1 MKELLKIYLE
11 FFKMGAVTFGGG
23 YAMLP
28 ILRRTCVQKYNWVA
42 EQEVMDFYAVS
53 QGLPGI
59 ITINVSVF
67 IGYHVK
73 RLWGGIAAALGS
85 VSPCI
90 LIITLIAALFS
101 NLQDNPYVR
110 HAMAGVSACV
120 VALILD
126 VIIALW
132 KKGVKDAFGLALCLA
147 VFFLS
152 ALLGFSPVILI
163 IGSGILGVLAGSLK
177 ERQRSSEEEQP

>member
-1 MKELLKIYLE
+1 MRILWNLFITFAKVGV
-11 FFKMGAVTFGGG
+11 MTFGGG

-28 ILRRTCVQKYNWVA
+28 ILRRTCVQKYNWVT

-110 HAMAGVSACV
+110 HAMAGVSA
-120 VALILD
+120 
-126 VIIALW
+126 
-132 KKGVKDAFGLALCLA
+132 
-147 VFFLS
+147 
-152 ALLGFSPVILI
+152 
-163 IGSGILGVLAGSLK
+163 
-177 ERQRSSEEEQP
+177 